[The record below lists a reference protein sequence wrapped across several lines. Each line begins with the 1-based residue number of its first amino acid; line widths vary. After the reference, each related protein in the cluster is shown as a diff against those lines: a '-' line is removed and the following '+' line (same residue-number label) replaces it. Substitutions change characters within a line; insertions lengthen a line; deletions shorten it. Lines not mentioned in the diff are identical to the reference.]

1 MGQVLVP
8 LTFTIVGTFPAFIAL
23 CCNTERNKENRIIK
37 IGSVYVKAA
46 ERLREKVKKNVP
58 FCRVS
63 LRQRSILSNT
73 VRYTLHLEDMKKT
86 VGTVELTA
94 TQGLNNMTSNRKRKN
109 KTMDNISIPH
119 TSSSEAVDVLS
130 SEPES

>member
-1 MGQVLVP
+1 MLHLFHSNRIKRVASLRIMGQVLVP

-73 VRYTLHLEDMKKT
+73 VRYTLHCRDSG
-86 VGTVELTA
+86 V
-94 TQGLNNMTSNRKRKN
+94 NRN
-109 KTMDNISIPH
+109 TG
-119 TSSSEAVDVLS
+119 
-130 SEPES
+130 PE